1 MLNPIF
7 KLILK
12 GKAAAKGAATKGA
25 KNMFFNTL
33 IDVIRTNEGGY
44 FHPDMFK
51 DGRLKPSERNL
62 SLYRSSGETMYG
74 IDRKAGGA
82 INDTTA
88 GRRFWAVIDKANARK
103 SWKWNF
109 NGGDLAPVLLPLAA
123 DVMKPQAEKYF
134 STYLSPEARTI
145 VEKDNR
151 LLYHFIYAVWNGPGW
166 FQSFAKLINKAVA
179 EGVKDRDKLWSIA
192 IDSRINPLKAR
203 PNTAPYAVDLIRQGG
218 LKIEKLFKA

>member
-25 KNMFFNTL
+25 KNMFFETL
-33 IDVIRTNEGGY
+33 IKVIEANEGGY
-44 FHPDMFK
+44 YHPDMFK

-82 INDTTA
+82 INTTTE

-103 SWKWNF
+103 LWKWNF

-123 DVMKPQAEKYF
+123 DVMKPEAERMFK
-134 STYLSPEARTI
+134 LHLAPETRAI
-145 VEKDNR
+145 IESDNR
-151 LLYHFIYAVWNGPGW
+151 LLYHFIYAVWNGEGW
-166 FQSFAKLINKAVA
+166 FKSFAKPINKAVA
-179 EGVKDRDKLWSIA
+179 EGVKDKNKLWNIA
-192 IDSRINPLKAR
+192 IDSRINPLKVR
-203 PNTAPYAVDLIRQGG
+203 PQTPAYAVDLIRQGG